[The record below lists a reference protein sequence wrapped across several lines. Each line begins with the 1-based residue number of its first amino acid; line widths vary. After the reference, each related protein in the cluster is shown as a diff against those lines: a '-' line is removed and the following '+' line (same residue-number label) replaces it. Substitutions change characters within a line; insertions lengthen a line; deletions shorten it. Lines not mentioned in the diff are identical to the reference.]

1 MTDAPSPAS
10 GAPLKLFNSL
20 TRKLE
25 EFRPVHPGEAR
36 VYSCGPTVY
45 NYPHI
50 GNMRAYVFADTLGRT
65 LSFKGYKLTHV
76 INITDVGHLTDDADA
91 GEDKLEKA
99 AAEKAQ
105 SIWDIARHYT
115 EAYWADVKALN
126 IRQPAH
132 WSIATD
138 YVPQMIEFAKAIA
151 DKHCYEL
158 DSGLYFNTKTVPDY
172 GRLAR
177 EDDLLAEMQKLIQ
190 RQKAAK
196 DIAGAKERIDALRKL
211 VIDFIAVIDDFYKRK
226 SLKKYQSLRAIW
238 QVAAEASEDDFP
250 AALQR
255 SLNESRAFFKAPRVE
270 PVAGKRNDED
280 FAIWRKTP
288 AGETRQMEWDSP
300 WGRGAPGWHLECSV
314 MSEALLGFP
323 FDIHTGGIDHR
334 EIHHPNEIAQNQ
346 AHSCSA
352 DSGARFWMH
361 NNFLVERSGKMSKSS
376 GEFLRLQ
383 LLIDKGYHTLAYRL
397 MCLQAHYRSELEFSW
412 EGLGAALTRLKR
424 LVMAVEK
431 LDPPRNGE
439 VASRSDDGGGAR
451 PSADA
456 AQDRPP
462 PPPASPIPLPVPGR
476 IADLLA
482 KFDAAM
488 SDDLNTPVA
497 LTLLEEAAAMKKVD
511 ADQKRAALAAMDAV
525 LGLNILSLSRADLR
539 IRPRAA
545 TITEVEIEEIL
556 TRRKEARAAKDFA
569 TSDKLRD
576 ELIAAGVEVMDGDP
590 LGWDWRLEA

>member
-1 MTDAPSPAS
+1 MGAVMTDAPAS
-10 GAPLKLFNSL
+10 PLKLFNSL
-20 TRKLE
+20 TRSLE
-25 EFRPVHPGEAR
+25 IFEPVHPGEAR

-65 LSFKGYKLTHV
+65 LSYKGYKLTHV

-99 AAEKAQ
+99 AAERAQ
-105 SIWDIARHYT
+105 SIWDIAKHYT

-138 YVPQMIEFAKAIA
+138 YVPAMIEFAKSIA

-158 DSGLYFNTKTVPDY
+158 EGGLYFDTTTVADY

-177 EDDLLAEMQKLIQ
+177 EDDLMAEFAKVSSKLKSLQ
-190 RQKAAK
+190 SVDDANVLKVEFHS
-196 DIAGAKERIDALRKL
+196 IAGKFLVTLRAMHSRKALKKYRDL
-211 VIDFIAVIDDFYKRK
+211 IEIWNWADGVIDDRLTEQLIA
-226 SLKKYQSLRAIW
+226 SVDATRERLREGRI
-238 QVAAEASEDDFP
+238 ET
-250 AALQR
+250 
-255 SLNESRAFFKAPRVE
+255 VE
-270 PVAGKRNDED
+270 GKRNEED

-346 AHSCSA
+346 AHSCSE
-352 DSGARFWMH
+352 DSGARMWMH
-361 NNFLVERSGKMSKSS
+361 NNFLVDRSGKMSKSS
-376 GEFLRLQ
+376 GEFLRVQ
-383 LLIDKGYHTLAYRL
+383 LLIDKGYHPLAYRL

-412 EGLGAALTRLKR
+412 GGLGAALTRLKR
-424 LVMAVEK
+424 LVMAAA
-431 LDPPRNGE
+431 P
-439 VASRSDDGGGAR
+439 AR
-451 PSADA
+451 DA
-456 AQDRPP
+456 GPAEPTDRR
-462 PPPASPIPLPVPGR
+462 LT
-476 IADLLA
+476 DLLA
-482 KFDAAM
+482 KFDAAL

-497 LTLLEEAAAMKKVD
+497 LTLLEETAAMKKID
-511 ADQKRAALAAMDAV
+511 AGQKRAALAAMDAV
-525 LGLNILSLSRADLR
+525 LGLNLLTTERADLR
-539 IRPRAA
+539 VRPKTA
-545 TITEVEIEEIL
+545 TIGEEEIEATL
-556 TRRKEARAAKDFA
+556 ARRKEARAAKDFA
-569 TSDKLRD
+569 ASDVLRD
-576 ELIAAGVEVMDGDP
+576 KLIAAGVEVMDGDP
-590 LGWDWRLEA
+590 LGWDWQPQAN

>member
-1 MTDAPSPAS
+1 MTDAPAL
-10 GAPLKLFNSL
+10 PLKLFNSL
-20 TRKLE
+20 TRSLE
-25 EFRPVHPGEAR
+25 EFVPVHPGEAR

-115 EAYWADVKALN
+115 EAYWDDIKALN

-138 YVPQMIEFAKAIA
+138 YVPAMIDFAKAIA
-151 DKHCYEL
+151 DRHCYEL
-158 DSGLYFNTKTVPDY
+158 EGGLYFDTTTVAHY
-172 GRLAR
+172 GSLAR
-177 EDDLLAEMQKLIQ
+177 
-190 RQKAAK
+190 
-196 DIAGAKERIDALRKL
+196 AGTDEGESRID
-211 VIDFIAVIDDFYKRK
+211 
-226 SLKKYQSLRAIW
+226 
-238 QVAAEASEDDFP
+238 P
-250 AALQR
+250 
-255 SLNESRAFFKAPRVE
+255 VE
-270 PVAGKRNDED
+270 GKRHAAD

-300 WGRGAPGWHLECSV
+300 WGKGAPGWHLECSV

-346 AHSCSA
+346 AHSCSDA
-352 DSGARFWMH
+352 SGARFWMH

-376 GEFLRLQ
+376 GEFLRVQ
-383 LLIDKGYHTLAYRL
+383 LLIDKGYHPLAYRL

-424 LVMAVEK
+424 LVMGVEK
-431 LDPPRNGE
+431 LKAQTDLAVSGE
-439 VASRSDDGGGAR
+439 
-451 PSADA
+451 
-456 AQDRPP
+456 
-462 PPPASPIPLPVPGR
+462 PVTDFLDEA
-476 IADLLA
+476 I
-482 KFDAAM
+482 
-488 SDDLNTPVA
+488 SNDLNTSVV
-497 LTLLEEAAAMKKVD
+497 LTTLEAILTMKKVSPAERIRTIEKID
-511 ADQKRAALAAMDAV
+511 DV
-525 LGLNILSLSRADLR
+525 LGLQLLSLSRADLR
-539 IRPRAA
+539 LRPKNA
-545 TITEVEIEEIL
+545 TITEAVIEATL
-556 TRRKEARAAKDFA
+556 TRRKEARANKDFS
-569 TSDKLRD
+569 TSDALRD
-576 ELIAAGVEVMDGDP
+576 ELVAAGVEVMDGDP

>member
-1 MTDAPSPAS
+1 MTDAATS
-10 GAPLKLFNSL
+10 PLKLFNSL
-20 TRKLE
+20 TRSLE
-25 EFRPVHPGEAR
+25 VFQPVHPGEAR

-65 LSFKGYKLTHV
+65 LSYKGYKLTHV

-158 DSGLYFNTKTVPDY
+158 ESGLYFDTTTVADY

-177 EDDLLAEMQKLIQ
+177 HGTDEGES
-190 RQKAAK
+190 
-196 DIAGAKERIDALRKL
+196 RID
-211 VIDFIAVIDDFYKRK
+211 
-226 SLKKYQSLRAIW
+226 
-238 QVAAEASEDDFP
+238 
-250 AALQR
+250 
-255 SLNESRAFFKAPRVE
+255 
-270 PVAGKRNDED
+270 PVDGKRHPAD

-288 AGETRQMEWDSP
+288 PGETRQMEWDSP

-346 AHSCSA
+346 AHSCSDA
-352 DSGARFWMH
+352 SGARFWMH

-376 GEFLRLQ
+376 GEFLRVQ
-383 LLIDKGYHTLAYRL
+383 LLIDRGYHPLAYRL

-424 LVMAVEK
+424 LVMAAAPVRDAE
-431 LDPPRNGE
+431 PAEP
-439 VASRSDDGGGAR
+439 
-451 PSADA
+451 AD
-456 AQDRPP
+456 RR
-462 PPPASPIPLPVPGR
+462 LT
-476 IADLLA
+476 DLLG

-497 LTLLEEAAAMKKVD
+497 LTLLEEAAAMKKID
-511 ADQKRAALAAMDAV
+511 AGQKRATLAAMDAV
-525 LGLNILSLSRADLR
+525 LGLDLLTIERSDLR
-539 IRPRAA
+539 VRPKAA
-545 TITEVEIEEIL
+545 TIAAEEIEAIL
-556 TRRKEARAAKDFA
+556 VRRKEARAAKDFA
-569 TSDKLRD
+569 TSDELRD
-576 ELIAAGVEVMDGDP
+576 ALIAAGVEVMDGDP
-590 LGWDWRLEA
+590 LGWDWRLDN